1 MSNLPA
7 DSNGLL
13 WAYVALAALAA
24 LALMAS
30 HWPKWGRALIV
41 LGVTGL
47 YFFANHVLLEVWG
60 WPSREAMPDRF
71 VLLAT
76 VIDEPSPKSAGALF
90 VWVNALENGK
100 PVAEP
105 RAFKLPYSKE
115 LHSSLSEAMKKVR
128 QGVSQMGTTSTKSG
142 SGALSWLRPGG
153 EVLDV
158 KIRDMP
164 VPQLPEK

>member
-7 DSNGLL
+7 DSNSLL

-24 LALMAS
+24 LALVAS
-30 HWPKWGRALIV
+30 NWPKWGKALLV

-47 YFFANHVLLEVWG
+47 YFFAHQVLLDVWG
-60 WPSREAMPDRF
+60 WPSREAMPERF

-76 VIDEPSPKSAGALF
+76 VIEEPSPKTAGALY
-90 VWVNALENGK
+90 VWVNALEDGK

-115 LHSSLSEAMKKVR
+115 MHSDLSEAMKKVR
-128 QGVSQMGTTSTKSG
+128 QGVSQMGTTSTKAG
-142 SGALSWLRPGG
+142 SGTSWLRPGG